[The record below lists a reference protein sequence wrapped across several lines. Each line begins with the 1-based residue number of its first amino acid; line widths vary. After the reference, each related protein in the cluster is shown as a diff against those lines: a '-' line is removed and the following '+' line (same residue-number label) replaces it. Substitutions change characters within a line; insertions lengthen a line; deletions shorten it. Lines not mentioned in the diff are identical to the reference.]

1 MTNIQYWNVVFAVN
15 SSKAPRYA
23 RCCAGGQ
30 QFAWVACRRR
40 QRSSICSPVT
50 LHVTCYM
57 LHVTHMLMLTMYTT
71 HVIALLTKSSVYQP
85 SNNWWVWQLNGIL
98 CHHIRFFIILEPFT
112 PMLYNLEHIN
122 NSYRMAFRRIIVEVP
137 SHLNTLYITPG
148 RYWPYS

>member
-1 MTNIQYWNVVFAVN
+1 MTNIQCWNVVFAVN

-122 NSYRMAFRRIIVEVP
+122 NSYRMAFRRIIEVP
-137 SHLNTLYITPG
+137 SHLNTLYISPG

>member
-1 MTNIQYWNVVFAVN
+1 M
-15 SSKAPRYA
+15 
-23 RCCAGGQ
+23 
-30 QFAWVACRRR
+30 ACR

-85 SNNWWVWQLNGIL
+85 SNNWWVWKLNGIL

-122 NSYRMAFRRIIVEVP
+122 NSYRMAFRRINVEVP
-137 SHLNTLYITPG
+137 SHLNTLYIYLQEDIDPILNLKLLALLCNIAILEVYMTK
-148 RYWPYS
+148 SLQH